1 MTVAMWVT
9 EKATVIVTGSDT
21 DRLSDSNREGNID
34 SESDWNAA
42 KASDRDGDGDDDDD
56 GENENDINSDWCNN
70 GESEKKLWKRKWP

>member
-1 MTVAMWVT
+1 MWVT

-42 KASDRDGDGDDDDD
+42 KASDRDGDND
-56 GENENDINSDWCNN
+56 GENKNDINSDWGNN

>member
-1 MTVAMWVT
+1 MWVT

-34 SESDWNAA
+34 SESEWNAA
-42 KASDRDGDGDDDDD
+42 KASDRDGDGDGDDDD
-56 GENENDINSDWCNN
+56 DSENENDINSDWCNN